1 MSIGFLL
8 PQARTAS
15 KMTASRSEMPKIRVG
30 IASWTD
36 PTLISSGRFYPD
48 SARSAEA
55 RLQYYACQFNVVEV
69 DSSYYALPNE
79 RNSYLWT
86 ERTPDDFVF
95 NFKVFRIFTQHPTPP
110 SALPKA
116 IRNELTPELQEKK
129 NLYYRDLPAELV
141 DDLWHRFE
149 SALLPLDTV
158 GKLGV
163 VLFQFPPWFYPGSQ
177 QLDYIEMCKAKL
189 QQYRLA
195 LEFRNNVWLSG
206 KNRAAT
212 LDFLRRNDLPF
223 VCVDEP
229 QGFKSSVPPVAEAT
243 SDIGLVRFHGRNNQT
258 WEKKGIGPAERFNY
272 LYTEE
277 ELKHWAGKITEIS
290 NQTNQM
296 HVLFN
301 NCYQDKAVVNARQMS
316 FMLGSPGRPKMA
328 EE

>member
-1 MSIGFLL
+1 M
-8 PQARTAS
+8 A
-15 KMTASRSEMPKIRVG
+15 KIRVG
-30 IASWTD
+30 TASWTD

-48 SARSAEA
+48 SVRSAEA
-55 RLQYYACQFNVVEV
+55 RLQYYASQFNIVEV

-95 NFKVFRIFTQHPTPP
+95 NFKVFRIFTQHPTPVN
-110 SALPKA
+110 ALPKS
-116 IRNELTPELQEKK
+116 IRNELTTELQEKK

-141 DDLWHRFE
+141 DELWQRFE

-163 VLFQFPPWFYPGSQ
+163 VLFQFPSWFYPGSR

-189 QQYRLA
+189 LQYRLA
-195 LEFRNNVWLSG
+195 VEFRNNVWLNE
-206 KNRAAT
+206 KNRAPT
-212 LDFLRRNDLPF
+212 LDFLRRSGLPF

-229 QGFKSSVPPVAEAT
+229 QGFKSSVPPVAEVT
-243 SDIGLVRFHGRNNQT
+243 SDIGLVRFHGRNAET

-272 LYTEE
+272 LYTEA
-277 ELKHWAGKITEIS
+277 ELQPWASKIAQIS
-290 NQTNQM
+290 QQTSEM

-301 NCYQDKAVVNARQMS
+301 NCYQDKAVVNARQMC
-316 FMLGSPGRPKMA
+316 FMLGSHGRPQMA

>member
-1 MSIGFLL
+1 M
-8 PQARTAS
+8 A
-15 KMTASRSEMPKIRVG
+15 KIRVG
-30 IASWTD
+30 TASWTD
-36 PTLISSGRFYPD
+36 PTLINSGRFYPD

-55 RLQYYACQFNVVEV
+55 RLQYYASQFNIVEV

-79 RNSYLWT
+79 RNSYLWA

-95 NFKVFRIFTQHPTPP
+95 NFKVFRIFTQHPTPLH
-110 SALPKA
+110 SLPKN
-116 IRNELTPELQEKK
+116 IRAQLSPELQNKA
-129 NLYYRDLPAELV
+129 NLYYRDLPSEV
-141 DDLWHRFE
+141 MDDLWKRFE
-149 SALLPLDTV
+149 SALLPLDSA

-163 VLFQFPPWFYPGSQ
+163 VLFQFPRWFFPRSQ

-189 QQYRLA
+189 RQYRLA
-195 LEFRNNVWLSG
+195 MEFRNNVWLSE

-212 LDFLRRNDLPF
+212 FDFLRRNDLPF

-229 QGFKSSVPPVAEAT
+229 QGFKSSVPPVIQVT
-243 SDIGLVRFHGRNNQT
+243 SDIGLVRFHGRNSET

-277 ELKHWAGKITEIS
+277 ELRPWAGKIAEIS
-290 NQTNQM
+290 QQTSEM

-301 NCYQDKAVVNARQMS
+301 NCYQDKAVANARQMS
-316 FMLGSPGRPKMA
+316 LMLGSSGGRPQVA

>member
-1 MSIGFLL
+1 MPADFLL
-8 PQARTAS
+8 LQARTAS
-15 KMTASRSEMPKIRVG
+15 KMTVSSSEMAKIRVG
-30 IASWTD
+30 TASWTD

-55 RLQYYACQFNVVEV
+55 RLQYYASQFNIVEV

-95 NFKVFRIFTQHPTPP
+95 NFKVFRIFTQHPTPVN
-110 SALPKA
+110 ALPKS
-116 IRNELTPELQEKK
+116 IRNELTTELQEKK

-141 DDLWHRFE
+141 DELWQRFE

-195 LEFRNNVWLSG
+195 MEFRNNVWLSG

-212 LDFLRRNDLPF
+212 FAFLRRNDFPF

-243 SDIGLVRFHGRNNQT
+243 CDVGLIRFHGRNSET

-277 ELKHWAGKITEIS
+277 ELRPWAGKIAEIS
-290 NQTNQM
+290 RQTSEI

-301 NCYQDKAVVNARQMS
+301 NCYEDKAVVNARQMC
-316 FMLGSPGRPKMA
+316 FMLGSPCRPQVA

>member
-1 MSIGFLL
+1 M
-8 PQARTAS
+8 A
-15 KMTASRSEMPKIRVG
+15 KIRVG
-30 IASWTD
+30 TCSWTD
-36 PTLISSGRFYPD
+36 PTLVSSGRFYPD

-55 RLQYYACQFNVVEV
+55 RLQYYASQFNIVEV

-79 RNSYLWT
+79 RNSYLWA

-95 NFKVFRIFTQHPTPP
+95 DFKAFRIFTQHPTPVN
-110 SALPKA
+110 SLPKN
-116 IRNELTPELQEKK
+116 IRNELTAELQGKASI
-129 NLYYRDLPAELV
+129 YYRDLPAELV
-141 DDLWHRFE
+141 DELWQRFE

-158 GKLGV
+158 GRLGV

-189 QQYRLA
+189 QQYQLA
-195 LEFRNNVWLSG
+195 MEFRNNVWLSE
-206 KNRAAT
+206 KNRAMT
-212 LDFLRRNDLPF
+212 FDFLRRNDLPF

-243 SDIGLVRFHGRNNQT
+243 SDIGLVRFHGRNTET

-277 ELKHWAGKITEIS
+277 ELRPWAGKIADIS
-290 NQTNQM
+290 QQTREM

-301 NCYQDKAVVNARQMS
+301 NCYQDKAVVNARQMC
-316 FMLGSPGRPKMA
+316 FMVGSPGRPQMTQ
-328 EE
+328 E

>member
-1 MSIGFLL
+1 L
-8 PQARTAS
+8 PQTRTTS
-15 KMTASRSEMPKIRVG
+15 KMTVPRSKMAKIRVG
-30 IASWTD
+30 TASWTD
-36 PTLISSGRFYPD
+36 PTLINSGRFYPD

-55 RLQYYACQFNVVEV
+55 RLKYYASQFNIVEV

-79 RNSYLWT
+79 RNSYLWA

-95 NFKVFRIFTQHPTPP
+95 NFKAFRIFTHHPTPVN
-110 SALPKA
+110 SLPKN
-116 IRNELTPELQEKK
+116 IRTELTSELQEKA
-129 NLYYRDLPAELV
+129 NIYYRDLPAELV
-141 DDLWHRFE
+141 DELWKRFE

-189 QQYRLA
+189 RQYRLA
-195 LEFRNNVWLSG
+195 TEFRNNMWLSE

-212 LDFLRRNDLPF
+212 FDFLRRNHLPF

-229 QGFKSSVPPVAEAT
+229 QSFKSSVPPVAEVT
-243 SDIGLVRFHGRNNQT
+243 SDIGLVRFHGRNSET

-272 LYTEE
+272 IYTEE
-277 ELKHWAGKITEIS
+277 ELRPWADKIAEIAQ
-290 NQTNQM
+290 QTREM

-301 NCYQDKAVVNARQMS
+301 NCYEDKAVVNARQMC
-316 FMLGSPGRPKMA
+316 FMLGSEGRPQMA
-328 EE
+328 QE

>member
-1 MSIGFLL
+1 M
-8 PQARTAS
+8 A
-15 KMTASRSEMPKIRVG
+15 KIRVG
-30 IASWTD
+30 TCSWTD

-48 SARSAEA
+48 SSRSAEA
-55 RLQYYACQFNVVEV
+55 RLQHYASQFNIVEV

-79 RNSYLWT
+79 RNSYLWA

-95 NFKVFRIFTQHPTPP
+95 DFKVFRIFTQHPTPV
-110 SALPKA
+110 SALPKS
-116 IRNELTPELQEKK
+116 IRNELTTELQGKK

-141 DDLWHRFE
+141 DGLWQRFE

-177 QLDYIEMCKAKL
+177 QLDYIEICKAKL

-195 LEFRNNVWLSG
+195 MEFRNNVWLSE
-206 KNRAAT
+206 KNRAT
-212 LDFLRRNDLPF
+212 TFDFLRRNDLPF

-229 QGFKSSVPPVAEAT
+229 QGFKSSVPPIAEVT
-243 SDIGLVRFHGRNNQT
+243 SDIGLVRFHGRNSET

-277 ELKHWAGKITEIS
+277 ELQPWASKIAEIS
-290 NQTNQM
+290 KQTSEM

-301 NCYQDKAVVNARQMS
+301 NCYQDKAVVNARQMCL
-316 FMLGSPGRPKMA
+316 MLGSPGRPQIA
-328 EE
+328 QE

>member
-1 MSIGFLL
+1 M
-8 PQARTAS
+8 A
-15 KMTASRSEMPKIRVG
+15 KIRVG
-30 IASWTD
+30 TCSWTD
-36 PTLISSGRFYPD
+36 PTLLSSGRFYPD

-55 RLQYYACQFNVVEV
+55 RLQYYASQFNIVEV

-79 RNSYLWT
+79 RNSYLWA

-95 NFKVFRIFTQHPTPP
+95 DFKAFRIFTQHPTPVN
-110 SALPKA
+110 SLPKN
-116 IRNELTPELQEKK
+116 IRNELTSELQGKA
-129 NLYYRDLPAELV
+129 NIYYRDLPAELV
-141 DDLWHRFE
+141 DELWQRFE

-189 QQYRLA
+189 KQYRLA
-195 LEFRNNVWLSG
+195 AEFRNNVWLSE

-212 LDFLRRNDLPF
+212 FDFLRRNDLPF

-229 QGFKSSVPPVAEAT
+229 QGFKSSVPPVAEVT
-243 SDIGLVRFHGRNNQT
+243 SNIGLVRFHGRNTET

-272 LYTEE
+272 LYSEE
-277 ELKHWAGKITEIS
+277 ELQPWAAKIAEIS
-290 NQTNQM
+290 KQTSQM

-301 NCYQDKAVVNARQMS
+301 NCYQDKAVVNARQMC
-316 FMLGSPGRPKMA
+316 FMLGSGASPQMA